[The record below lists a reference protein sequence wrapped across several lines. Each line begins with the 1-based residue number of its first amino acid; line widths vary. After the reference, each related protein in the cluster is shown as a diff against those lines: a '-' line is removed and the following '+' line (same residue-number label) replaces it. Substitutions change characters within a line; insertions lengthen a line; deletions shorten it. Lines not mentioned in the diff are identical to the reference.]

1 MIDDV
6 RIAVKDS
13 RADIIIK
20 IKEGTK
26 TLIEGIEIRGSN
38 FYLKKEIINTVRIK
52 TGGSLQ

>member
-26 TLIEGIEIRGSN
+26 TLIEGIEIRGAIFIS
-38 FYLKKEIINTVRIK
+38 KKK
-52 TGGSLQ
+52 